1 MFLIPPL
8 SVTQYD
14 TVQFADGSSLIMS
27 GSRGGAGGPDPPPP
41 GKSQK
46 YSFFFINTGPDPV
59 ENLKAKHVPSQHY
72 ITGQHRSASETPFKM
87 TFR

>member
-1 MFLIPPL
+1 ME
-8 SVTQYD
+8 

-27 GSRGGAGGPDPPPP
+27 GSRGGAGGPDPPPLENH
-41 GKSQK
+41 KNIV
-46 YSFFFINTGPDPV
+46 FFINTGPDPV

-72 ITGQHRSASETPFKM
+72 MTGQHQSASETPFKM

>member
-1 MFLIPPL
+1 M
-8 SVTQYD
+8 D

-27 GSRGGAGGPDPPPP
+27 GSRGGDRGSGPLPPPLENH
-41 GKSQK
+41 KNIV
-46 YSFFFINTGPDPV
+46 FFINTGPDPV

-72 ITGQHRSASETPFKM
+72 MTGQHRSASETPFKM

>member
-1 MFLIPPL
+1 M
-8 SVTQYD
+8 D

-27 GSRGGAGGPDPPPP
+27 GSRGGGQGVRPPPP

-46 YSFFFINTGPDPV
+46 YSFFINTGPDPV

-72 ITGQHRSASETPFKM
+72 MTGQHRSASEMPFKM

>member
-1 MFLIPPL
+1 M
-8 SVTQYD
+8 D

-27 GSRGGAGGPDPPPP
+27 GSRGGTGGPDPPP

-46 YSFFFINTGPDPV
+46 YSFFINTGPDPV

-72 ITGQHRSASETPFKM
+72 MTGQHRSASETPFKM
-87 TFR
+87 TFH

>member
-1 MFLIPPL
+1 M
-8 SVTQYD
+8 D

-27 GSRGGAGGPDPPPP
+27 GSGGGRGGPPPLENH
-41 GKSQK
+41 KNIV
-46 YSFFFINTGPDPV
+46 FFINTGPDPV

-72 ITGQHRSASETPFKM
+72 MTGQHRSASETPFKM

>member
-8 SVTQYD
+8 SVTQY
-14 TVQFADGSSLIMS
+14 GSSLIMS
-27 GSRGGAGGPDPPPP
+27 GSRGGTGGPDPPPPPPP

-46 YSFFFINTGPDPV
+46 YTFFINTGPDPV

-72 ITGQHRSASETPFKM
+72 MTGQHRSASETPFKM